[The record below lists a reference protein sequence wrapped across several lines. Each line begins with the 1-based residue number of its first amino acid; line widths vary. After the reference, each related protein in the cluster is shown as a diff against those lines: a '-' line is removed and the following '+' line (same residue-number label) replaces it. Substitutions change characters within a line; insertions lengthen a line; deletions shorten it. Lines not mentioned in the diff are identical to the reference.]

1 MRWIRNTEIYGLSS
15 CTSKVSGNMFEKLW
29 ALSIQQKFQC
39 EITEI
44 PRAEWN
50 GTLRLHR
57 PDPSHRAFGYCS
69 CKQDTKE
76 RYWEQQFCQVGS
88 TDRNVWATGPG
99 SEQTEMVRSICYT
112 NRNFRNLGFNG
123 WSAQHIDH
131 YYSFKIFLR
140 FWVAKTPRIIYHN

>member
-1 MRWIRNTEIYGLSS
+1 
-15 CTSKVSGNMFEKLW
+15 MFEKLW

-57 PDPSHRAFGYCS
+57 PGPS
-69 CKQDTKE
+69 QDTKE
-76 RYWEQQFCQVGS
+76 RYWEQQFCQFGS

-123 WSAQHIDH
+123 
-131 YYSFKIFLR
+131 
-140 FWVAKTPRIIYHN
+140 